1 MTTSHRWA
9 LLALLCAA
17 GTSAQAQTCTPVG
30 GSATAT
36 VTDVLAGSFVDV
48 QGSVTFSC
56 TRPKGNPRFPDFFWI
71 GVSGTNGS
79 RTLASGGNTLIYQL
93 YTDYAACSSPWQGAT
108 GLSVANALVANT
120 DLAVNN
126 LSATFCMRIPAG
138 QTTARP
144 LTYTGTATLS
154 VHSTDN
160 TGFLWGSGT
169 LSLTATVNSLC
180 RFTATSPL
188 SFNYTSF
195 QAAAQPG
202 TAGSFDLE
210 CTNSTPFSLSLDA
223 TTGTALG
230 LTYELGLNAVGVGT
244 LNSQTGTGA
253 TTVYSVPGN
262 IPPNQAGTC
271 ATGASCT
278 TTVNRTVTV
287 TY

>member
-1 MTTSHRWA
+1 MKTSRHWA
-9 LLALLCAA
+9 LPLLLCAA
-17 GTSAQAQTCTPVG
+17 GGTHAQTCTPID

-36 VTDVLAGSFVDV
+36 VTDVLAGAAVDV

-56 TRPKGNPRFPDFFWI
+56 TRPKGNPRFPTSFWI
-71 GVSGTNGS
+71 GVSGTNGT
-79 RTLASGGNTLIYQL
+79 RTLASGANTLIYQL
-93 YTDYAACSSPWQGAT
+93 YTDYATCGSPWQGAT
-108 GLSVANALVANT
+108 GLTVPNALTANT

-126 LSATFCMRIPAG
+126 LSATFCMRIPAA

-154 VHSTDN
+154 VYSTDN

-169 LSLTATVNSLC
+169 LTLTATVNSLC
-180 RFTATSPL
+180 RFTAATPL
-188 SFNYTSF
+188 SFAYTSF
-195 QAAAQPG
+195 QAAPQPG
-202 TAGSFDLE
+202 TAGSLDLE
-210 CTNSTPFSLSLDA
+210 CTNSTPFNLSLDS

-253 TTVYSVPGN
+253 TQIYSVPGS
-262 IPPNQAGTC
+262 IAAGQAGTC
-271 ATGASCT
+271 ATGATCT
-278 TTVNRTVTV
+278 TTDSRTVTV